1 METLAP
7 MNTPRHI
14 DESLLAA
21 GYAIV
26 LSQVAADQRPVVVQR
41 DGIDIAAVI
50 PVEYLEVIRDSL
62 ARQEAERIAEGI
74 DWSQK
79 AGNLAPSQAWFDEDE
94 PKPF

>member
-1 METLAP
+1 METSAA
-7 MNTPRHI
+7 MNAPRHM

-21 GYAIV
+21 DYADV

-50 PVEYLEVIRDSL
+50 PVEYLAVIRDSL
-62 ARQEAERIAEGI
+62 ARQEAERLAEGI

-79 AGNLAPSQAWFDEDE
+79 AGSMSPPQHWFEE
-94 PKPF
+94 EQPKPF

>member
-1 METLAP
+1 METSVA
-7 MNTPRHI
+7 MNAPRHL

-21 GYAIV
+21 GYADV
-26 LSQVAADQRPVVVQR
+26 LSQVVADQRPVVVQR

-62 ARQEAERIAEGI
+62 ARQEAERLAEVI

-79 AGNLAPSQAWFDEDE
+79 VDALAPPQHWFDEDE